1 MRALPSVADATVS
14 AIGPG
19 RSARGAICLCLL
31 LLVLLAGL
39 SCAIGVNQTSPLA
52 LLQDPKAAQLLLIS
66 RIPRTLAVILT
77 GATMAVAGVI
87 MQLLVRNRFVE
98 PGTTGTNEAAMLGL
112 LGATLLAPAL
122 PIFAKML
129 CAAVAA
135 LLGTLVFLALAR
147 RIPPQQ
153 PLLVPLVG
161 LVYGGILAA
170 AAGFIAFQADL
181 LQYLA
186 IWMSGEFSG
195 VLSGRY
201 ELLWLAGVLAGLAY
215 LVADQFTI
223 AGLGEMASRG
233 LGLRYGQVLG
243 FGVVVV
249 SLVSALVIVTVGVL
263 PFVGL
268 VVPNLVSRIMGDN
281 LRDSLP
287 VVAATGA
294 GLLLVCDMLGRLLR
308 APYEIPAGTVFGL
321 FGAALFLVMLLRR
334 PAHG

>member
-1 MRALPSVADATVS
+1 MADATGS

-201 ELLWLAGVLAGLAY
+201 ELLWLAGMLAGMLAGLAY

-233 LGLRYGQVLG
+233 LGLRYGQMLG

-294 GLLLVCDMLGRLLR
+294 GLLLICDVLGRLLR

>member
-1 MRALPSVADATVS
+1 MAETAAPARVS
-14 AIGPG
+14 GGSPAG
-19 RSARGAICLCLL
+19 RLGLCLL
-31 LLVLLAGL
+31 LLAGLAVL
-39 SCAIGVNQTSPLA
+39 SCAIGVTQVSPLA
-52 LLQDPKAAQLLLIS
+52 LFDDPRAAQLLLVS

-77 GATMAVAGVI
+77 GATIAVAGVI

-112 LGATLLAPAL
+112 LGATLLAPAW

-147 RIPPQQ
+147 RIPPQR

-170 AAGFIAFQADL
+170 CASFVAFQADL

-201 ELLWLAGVLAGLAY
+201 ELLWLAGVLAVLAY

-223 AGLGEMASRG
+223 AGLGEVASRS
-233 LGLRYGQVLG
+233 LGLRYRQVLG

-281 LRDSLP
+281 LRESLP

-294 GLLLVCDMLGRLLR
+294 GLLLICDMLGRVLR

-321 FGAALFLVMLLRR
+321 FGAALFLIMLLRR
-334 PAHG
+334 GAHG

>member
-1 MRALPSVADATVS
+1 M
-14 AIGPG
+14 
-19 RSARGAICLCLL
+19 CLCLL

-201 ELLWLAGVLAGLAY
+201 ELLWLAGMLAGMLAGLAY

-233 LGLRYGQVLG
+233 LGLRYGQMLG

-294 GLLLVCDMLGRLLR
+294 GLLLICDVLGRLLR